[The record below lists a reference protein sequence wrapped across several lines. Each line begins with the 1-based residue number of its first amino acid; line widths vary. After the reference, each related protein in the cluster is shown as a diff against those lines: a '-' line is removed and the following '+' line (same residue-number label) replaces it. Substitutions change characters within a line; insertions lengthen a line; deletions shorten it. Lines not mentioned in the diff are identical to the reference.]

1 MIIFD
6 REKLNYFILRILY
19 LIVFIESRRN
29 FCHVIFGDRQ
39 EDSYWKFPFN
49 IFHAYF
55 RTPFFQPPFPSHI
68 FTSKKIY
75 YFPNHMAITIS
86 IEKLFDS
93 INDLSRITRFPV
105 SSSIY
110 PPVSPCAFLPSSSS
124 LPSNRA
130 GGQTREARLDFLAR
144 ARNEIRGSR

>member
-39 EDSYWKFPFN
+39 EDIENFRSTFFTY
-49 IFHAYF
+49 FH
-55 RTPFFQPPFPSHI
+55 TPFFQPPFPSHI

-124 LPSNRA
+124 PP
-130 GGQTREARLDFLAR
+130 
-144 ARNEIRGSR
+144 